1 MVQAGLSPMEAIQA
15 ATIRPTQLLTR
26 TQDLGRV
33 QAGARADL
41 IAVAGDPSTEISKI
55 RNVRL
60 VIRDGRVWDERQ

>member
-1 MVQAGLSPMEAIQA
+1 MEAIQA